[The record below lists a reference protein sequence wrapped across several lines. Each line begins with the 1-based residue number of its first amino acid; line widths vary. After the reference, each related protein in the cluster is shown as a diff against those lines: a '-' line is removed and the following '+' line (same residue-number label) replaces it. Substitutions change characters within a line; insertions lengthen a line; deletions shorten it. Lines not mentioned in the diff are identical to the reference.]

1 MKVRD
6 AHFCLLRDKYNATGF
21 GGKAY
26 GVCTLVL
33 RDVEGVTFNSVDWD
47 PEGRLLLTELPSLG
61 VVVFNI
67 YAVNGT
73 TNDYTD
79 PSTGKVVGDRH
90 DRKRAFHSLLVK
102 EVKGYEE
109 QGWGVVVAGDI
120 NISRT
125 KIDSFP

>member
-1 MKVRD
+1 MLKVRD
-6 AHFCLLRDKYNATGF
+6 AHFCLPRDKYNATGF
-21 GGKAY
+21 GGKSY
-26 GVCTLVL
+26 GVCTLTR
-33 RDVEGVTFNSVDWD
+33 RDVEGATFNSVDWD

-73 TNDYTD
+73 TKDYRD

-109 QGWGVVVAGDI
+109 QG
-120 NISRT
+120 
-125 KIDSFP
+125 